1 MPTLSSAL
9 DPAGYPHPKLEGAI
23 RDFARRQPWLD
34 AELAAWFFFEVVRR
48 LPPDLPGEHLTFG
61 RHERSRPGINILLGN
76 YLLAGIYRPRK
87 GRAGPEMVTLDAT
100 APDSETF
107 GTCPIPVY
115 LSRLPLTGLERIGEW
130 AAWRDFGEACASL
143 AAAGS
148 HATKRPNGWWA
159 KVPLGSL
166 LE

>member
-76 YLLAGIYRPRK
+76 YLLA
-87 GRAGPEMVTLDAT
+87 VSL
-100 APDSETF
+100 TF
-107 GTCPIPVY
+107 RTI
-115 LSRLPLTGLERIGEW
+115 
-130 AAWRDFGEACASL
+130 D
-143 AAAGS
+143 AAACPRFPAGT
-148 HATKRPNGWWA
+148 HFVWHLANAVLLGWMIRA
-159 KVPLGSL
+159 LVLHGGGRL
-166 LE
+166 ARRDGAG